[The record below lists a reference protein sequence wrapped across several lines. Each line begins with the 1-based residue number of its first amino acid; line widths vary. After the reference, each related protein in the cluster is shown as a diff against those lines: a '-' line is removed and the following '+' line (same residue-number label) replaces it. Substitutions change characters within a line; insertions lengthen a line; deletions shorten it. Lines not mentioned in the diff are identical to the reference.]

1 MRVFEFR
8 NTRLDLATIS
18 NHTPPPLAAMVAAD
32 KRERLMM
39 RTAPFIAERNT
50 DGSFDLCGDTRALS
64 REGRMS

>member
-18 NHTPPPLAAMVAAD
+18 NHTPRPLAAMVAAD

-39 RTAPFIAERNT
+39 RTAPFIAKYETN
-50 DGSFDLCGDTRALS
+50 GSFDLCGNVRAFS